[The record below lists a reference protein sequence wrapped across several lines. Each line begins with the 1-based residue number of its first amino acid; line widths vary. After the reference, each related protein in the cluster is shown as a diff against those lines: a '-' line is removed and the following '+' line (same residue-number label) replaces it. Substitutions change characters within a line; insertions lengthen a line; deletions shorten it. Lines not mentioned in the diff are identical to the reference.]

1 MPTSTAKLAGPISAA
16 QLPVI
21 LDSSLSHIGL
31 LLNVIASLRRF
42 GLSNFLVVTYD
53 SDANDA
59 IQALGLTTVFDQE
72 LINTL
77 TKLKNRPG
85 CRDAWFLPMAVR
97 TQLFADLL
105 HLGVAFWWSDTDVS
119 YRMDVPFSLR
129 KMDAEF
135 VFGFALDAP
144 DKLTEFF
151 NPVIEGE
158 STRVAVLSGCGGFR
172 ATPRVR
178 EMFQDYYTQAAL
190 PSMCQALGYDTSA
203 MGRFLQFNGFKLRW
217 LRDDQGNFDD
227 VRLVGSWR
235 GINFLGYRELT
246 QRRQVGLSGD
256 DQDAEIPIIHAA
268 GGTRSMPR
276 GDLSPAE
283 AAALGKELCLRW
295 MDGWHLTP
303 LWRETRAVLVGMGH
317 RSLRQVLA
325 ELDPSL
331 VDPPIKCSVL
341 LRHFALGVTFDAS
354 RLDRTSE
361 EPVVSCR
368 VFLDNELVAWRD
380 DVSGVVHLPLPEVG
394 PHAATVV
401 AITEEG
407 IPLRESTVQF
417 QITPSD
423 ALQVHSLAGGEESSY
438 TKTL

>member
-295 MDGWHLTP
+295 MG
-303 LWRETRAVLVGMGH
+303 
-317 RSLRQVLA
+317 
-325 ELDPSL
+325 
-331 VDPPIKCSVL
+331 
-341 LRHFALGVTFDAS
+341 AS
-354 RLDRTSE
+354 
-361 EPVVSCR
+361 
-368 VFLDNELVAWRD
+368 
-380 DVSGVVHLPLPEVG
+380 
-394 PHAATVV
+394 
-401 AITEEG
+401 
-407 IPLRESTVQF
+407 
-417 QITPSD
+417 
-423 ALQVHSLAGGEESSY
+423 
-438 TKTL
+438 